1 MSGYAAPNASKVF
14 KATAGRGSQR
24 NRVILQPRGGKNI
37 RP

>member
-1 MSGYAAPNASKVF
+1 MKHSAPNAAAVF
-14 KATAGRGSQR
+14 KATASRGSQR

>member
-1 MSGYAAPNASKVF
+1 MTAYSAPNANKVF
-14 KATAGRGSQR
+14 KATASRGSQR

>member
-1 MSGYAAPNASKVF
+1 MSKYPAPNANAVF
-14 KATAGRGSQR
+14 RATASRGSQR